1 MNGFSNGQFDTSVI
15 ERGMLITVTSQHG
28 GSKSGIV
35 TNVTAERIRYSLLDS
50 FLGSFQEDEV
60 TAGQVSEGFLT
71 FVVRKHLHTDAKVS
85 QGTRQEAKRSVKE
98 MLQNDFDLDTLA
110 SLIKEQQDAQV
121 IAYIFYQLGELPPN
135 ESAKLFVSIDD
146 RHSIT
151 LALDVQKELS
161 KVETWSEEKKQELE
175 AIVSHLLESYVQK
188 QGNQSEP
195 SFENPLEDLFEKLS
209 GGLGGLGG
217 FGGLGGGSNPLTDML
232 EELKNGKNPLF
243 DLFGGGF
250 GQGKQQTQ
258 MPQEMV
264 DQLKEVLRQIFN
276 DDNNKPGGRF

>member
-60 TAGQVSEGFLT
+60 TAYQVSEGILT
-71 FVVRKHLHTDAKVS
+71 FIVRKHLHTDAKVS

-110 SLIKEQQDAQV
+110 SLIKDQRDAKV
-121 IAYIFYQLGELPPN
+121 VAYIFSQLGELTTN
-135 ESAKLFVSIDD
+135 QNAKLFVSINDT
-146 RHSIT
+146 IT
-151 LALDVQKELS
+151 LAVQKELG
-161 KVETWSEEKKQELE
+161 EMERWSEEKKQELE
-175 AIVSHLLESYVQK
+175 ARVSHLLESYVQK
-188 QGNQSEP
+188 QGNHSEP